1 MMNQQ
6 QTDIWREITK
16 ELNRQKSQVPHFPVH
31 VAGQS
36 GVVCSYAGDLMREAL
51 SAKYGKGKK
60 GADRTEQQ
68 KRLRA
73 EAVRVAASAIRFV
86 ENLK

>member
-1 MMNQQ
+1 MG
-6 QTDIWREITK
+6 TSILDEIIK
-16 ELNRQKSQVPHFPVH
+16 ELKRSRKAMPGYPDH
-31 VAGQS
+31 VAGQ
-36 GVVCSYAGDLMREAL
+36 AGIVSACAGSLMSAAL
-51 SAKYGKGKK
+51 ASKYGKGKK
-60 GADRTEQQ
+60 ELTPEEQQ